1 VRPPVVVDPGLFK
14 TGATV
19 GGLYRVHEK
28 IGEGA
33 FGEVWSGATI
43 ATGERVALKRLHA
56 SVAANIESFRRFR
69 REAALLAKV
78 KSDFVAKLVN
88 FLPDPNHGLVL
99 VLEFIDGA
107 PLSDLFRVQTISVEM
122 AIDIGIDVLCAI
134 RDLHAAGIVHRDIK
148 PANVI
153 MRPLPNGDSQA
164 ILCDFS
170 TSRLVGGPPKSRR
183 SSAMGGT
190 PSTQS
195 LTPTGATV
203 GTIHYMSPEQ
213 VLSSR
218 EVTERTDI
226 YAVGAV
232 LFRGVAGV
240 HVFEEDEA
248 GLVSM
253 ARTKLMQEAPPLRTG
268 RSDAVAR
275 AFEEVVWRSLRRNP
289 TDRYASASEMLEAFL
304 ELHKLAAAQLEGERP
319 SDAPSPQPPLV
330 DPSGGPSSRRKEQP
344 TGAPSS
350 EKPARLSSTTEAP
363 PSSRAP
369 ARHEEASQ
377 ALREAALAPRS
388 GKAGAA
394 MQAAGG
400 PRISVT
406 MFAVSLIVVFALG
419 LLTARL
425 LSTGAPSHGEAAPP
439 SAPTADP
446 PK

>member
-1 VRPPVVVDPGLFK
+1 LFESGRPPAVVDPGLFK

-28 IGEGA
+28 IGEGG

-78 KSDFVAKLVN
+78 KSDYVAKLVN

-183 SSAMGGT
+183 SSAAMLHGGT

-253 ARTKLMQEAPPLRTG
+253 ARTKLMQESPPLRTG
-268 RSDAVAR
+268 RTDPVAR
-275 AFEEVVWRSLRRNP
+275 AFEDVIWRSIRRNP
-289 TDRYASASEMLEAFL
+289 HDRFESASEMLEAFF

-330 DPSGGPSSRRKEQP
+330 DPSGGPSSRRKEHP
-344 TGAPSS
+344 IGAPPS
-350 EKPARLSSTTEAP
+350 EKPARTSSMTEAP
-363 PSSRAP
+363 PGSRAP
-369 ARHEEASQ
+369 ARYEEA
-377 ALREAALAPRS
+377 APRS

-394 MQAAGG
+394 TQAAGG
-400 PRISVT
+400 PRITVT

-425 LSTGAPSHGEAAPP
+425 LSPGAPAHGESASP

-446 PK
+446 SR